1 VETGEEAVTHP
12 TLPFGRHKDKPL
24 SEVPADYLKWLL
36 REYKLSSGM
45 RSTVAAELA
54 GRGVE
59 VPPPPP
65 RPEPCCADH
74 PAAGY
79 RALWGEDSLGRKFIR
94 SECRQCRQAMGHL
107 PMREPYIGM
116 ADANASP
123 APVLDAL
130 VGAEAAGVEI
140 RSDGRTAWLSDYR
153 KAPPGVRNA
162 LRQAKHTLAGM
173 IGDDRQEAAR

>member
-1 VETGEEAVTHP
+1 VAGELQAR
-12 TLPFGRHKDKPL
+12 GIQ
-24 SEVPADYLKWLL
+24 VPD
-36 REYKLSSGM
+36 
-45 RSTVAAELA
+45 
-54 GRGVE
+54 
-59 VPPPPP
+59 PPP
-65 RPEPCCADH
+65 RPEPRCTDH
-74 PAAGY
+74 PTAGY

-107 PMREPYIGM
+107 PLREPYTSM

-140 RSDGRTAWLSDYR
+140 CSDGRTAWLSDYQ
-153 KAPPGVRNA
+153 KAPPAVRDA
-162 LRQAKHTLAGM
+162 VRQAKHTLAGM